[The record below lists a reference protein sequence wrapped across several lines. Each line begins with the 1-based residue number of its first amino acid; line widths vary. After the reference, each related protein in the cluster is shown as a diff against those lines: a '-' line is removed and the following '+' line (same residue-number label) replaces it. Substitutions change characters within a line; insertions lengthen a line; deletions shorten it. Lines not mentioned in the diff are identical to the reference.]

1 MSKEASPDIV
11 LQNEKIEDYVQHI
24 EEGEKSDHD
33 SHAGV
38 NDNHVRYILLMVE
51 PISSGQTDI
60 LKDARVP
67 F

>member
-1 MSKEASPDIV
+1 MSKEAVPELV
-11 LQNEKIEDYVQHI
+11 LQNEKIESIVQHL

-38 NDNHVRYILLMVE
+38 NDNYVRYILLIVG
-51 PISSGQTDI
+51 PISSGRTDI
-60 LKDARVP
+60 WKDARVP